1 LAPTRI
7 NIIMDT
13 FIEYIS
19 TDTDGNYKFSYTL
32 ENAEGEFTLPRRGR
46 GRPSNDDGVNI
57 IKKLIDGELI
67 KPESVTKLQELGII

>member
-1 LAPTRI
+1 
-7 NIIMDT
+7 MDT

-32 ENAEGEFTLPRRGR
+32 ENTEGEFTLPCRGR

-57 IKKLIDGELI
+57 IKKLIDGGI
-67 KPESVTKLQELGII
+67 VKTESITKLQELGII

>member
-1 LAPTRI
+1 
-7 NIIMDT
+7 MDT

-57 IKKLIDGELI
+57 IKKMVDEGIV
-67 KPESVTKLQELGII
+67 KTESVTKLQELGII